1 MHVGHPVLLRALRH
15 EVHVAVP
22 ELFDDEL
29 PLRLAAGFVQG
40 AQESRV
46 APRAQ
51 RPDERGG
58 VLAGVRAP
66 PPGRLKQPCQ
76 ASQAWLTFQ
85 FSLALLAF
93 LALLALQGRQPCRPS
108 QGREEFLHQSDTYL
122 PPI

>member
-1 MHVGHPVLLRALRH
+1 MLLGALRH

-40 AQESRV
+40 AQERRV

-51 RPDERGG
+51 RPNERGG

-66 PPGRLKQPCQ
+66 PPPPRCWATQSSRYRQGVTRVSHVSSFRP
-76 ASQAWLTFQ
+76 ASA
-85 FSLALLAF
+85 AA
-93 LALLALQGRQPCRPS
+93 
-108 QGREEFLHQSDTYL
+108 
-122 PPI
+122 PPGWKGLRTSSSVR